1 MREFLC
7 LIYKIWSTTNALC
20 RKNKVSAMSRVNLVL
35 IRNWAGLALAL
46 FVLNFA
52 LTFHNVWPTLAI
64 TTRNELSIEIAVL
77 IFVLALCARF
87 VRPISTRVLT
97 VLALVLTAMTI
108 ARYIEVTAPALFG
121 RRINLYWDAMYIP
134 HVTEMLVEVA
144 NPIMVI
150 LICVGSALALASI
163 FAALRYSLKRITASF
178 AKPVEHRTLTI
189 LMGVLIIVFS
199 AGYTGL
205 PLQSVIMYSIP
216 ITKTYWQQAEFI
228 TTVLANE
235 AEDVLPS
242 TEPLGNFELPRLGN
256 ADVVVQFVESY
267 GAVAYDSPVVA
278 EVIAASHKELAK
290 TIKDTNRRVVS
301 AFIKPP
307 TFGGNSWLSHSSF
320 MTGLDIKH
328 LSTYDLLLTQDR
340 PTLASRFTSLGY
352 RSVALMPGLRAEW
365 PEGMFYKFDNIYGA
379 EELDYNGPEFG
390 WWRLPDQFSLA
401 QLAASEMSSN
411 IRDPLFLFFTTIS
424 SHMPFR
430 PTPPY
435 QSDWLRVLSDEPYDK
450 SELDKSLGLLPEWK
464 NMQPGYAGTLAYTFT
479 YLSGFLRTKKDR
491 ELVWIIIG
499 DHQPPANVS
508 GKDVRWDV
516 PVHIISGKEDI
527 IDDLILSGF
536 IEGMTPPNLPIS
548 TMHELPVTLLT
559 AFAK

>member
-1 MREFLC
+1 
-7 LIYKIWSTTNALC
+7 
-20 RKNKVSAMSRVNLVL
+20 MSSLSRIIPESV
-35 IRNWAGLALAL
+35 RRWAGLALAF

-64 TTRNELSIEIAVL
+64 TTRYELSVEIAVL
-77 IFVLALCARF
+77 ILILALYTKFART
-87 VRPISTRVLT
+87 VSPRMLT

-121 RRINLYWDAMYIP
+121 RRVNLYWDAQYLP

-144 NPIMVI
+144 NPLMVLLISAGGIMA
-150 LICVGSALALASI
+150 LVGIFIALRFALA
-163 FAALRYSLKRITASF
+163 RITRGF
-178 AKPVEHRTLTI
+178 ATPVEHRTVAT

-205 PLQSVIMYSIP
+205 PLQRVIFYSIP

-228 TTVLANE
+228 ATVLAKE
-235 AEDVLPS
+235 AEDVLPA
-242 TEPLGNFELPRLGN
+242 TEPLGNFELTRLGN
-256 ADVVVQFVESY
+256 ADVVVQFIESY
-267 GAVAYDSPVVA
+267 GATAFDTPVIA
-278 EVIAASHKELAK
+278 EGIAASHAELEN
-290 TIKDTNRRVVS
+290 TIEVTDRRVVS
-301 AFIKPP
+301 AFITPP

-340 PTLASRFTSLGY
+340 PTLASRFAALGY

-365 PEGMFYKFDNIYGA
+365 PEGMFYKFEDIYGA
-379 EELDYNGPEFG
+379 RELNYNGPEFG
-390 WWRLPDQFSLA
+390 WWRIPDQFSLA
-401 QLAASEMSSN
+401 RLAESEMGSTP
-411 IRDPLFLFFTTIS
+411 RDPLFLFFTTIS

-435 QSDWLRVLSDEPYDK
+435 QSDWSRLLSAEPFDK
-450 SELDKSLGLLPEWK
+450 SAVDKSFSLLPDWK
-464 NMQPGYAGTLAYTFT
+464 NMQPAYAGTLDYTFT
-479 YLSGFLRTKKDR
+479 YLSGFLRTNPDQDF
-491 ELVWIIIG
+491 VWIIIG

-516 PVHIISGKEDI
+516 PVHIVSANTEIIED
-527 IDDLILSGF
+527 LLQHGF
-536 IEGMTPPNLPIS
+536 TEGMTPANTPIG
-548 TMHELPVTLLT
+548 TMHELPVTLLM
-559 AFAK
+559 AFTE